1 MKRHLLSLILVTLS
15 ILFQLSGTAAGSVI
29 LGWNNLGMHCMDSS
43 YSEFSILPPYNTIE
57 AQLVVGGKLVTAGSG
72 YTLTYEAVADP
83 DGSINTTSVGKG
95 NWFDF
100 SAIIFGKPITS
111 ADEGL
116 NAWNMPGPLNS
127 PQTLLFEN
135 ATVPAPG
142 ASALVNWF
150 RAEGIP
156 LTPYDDA
163 GNKNPYPLM
172 RLVARDAT
180 SAVIA
185 QSDIVLPVSDE
196 MDCRSCHGA
205 NTLAAAAPAN
215 GWITDPVPG
224 REYRL
229 NILQL
234 HDERQFGS
242 YSSLY
247 NEALKAKG
255 LDPAGLYPTVTA
267 GKPILCASCHSS
279 EALGTASFS
288 SANGKGTVPPLT
300 SSMHTRHAGVLDPT
314 LNMTLNDS
322 NNRSACYRCHPGST
336 TRCLRGAMGS
346 AVAADGSMEMQ
357 CQSCHG
363 TMSRV
368 GAGNRVGWFME
379 PKCQNCH
386 TGTATSNNGQIRFT
400 SVFDATGAE
409 RVPVDQTFA
418 TNADTPAPGISLYRF
433 SAGHGG
439 LQCSACHGSTHAEFP
454 ASHRNDNIRN
464 TQLQGHAG
472 VMAEC
477 ASCHT
482 AGVPTTPNGGP
493 HGMHPIGQSWVGS
506 HHDSIGAAGGLTACQ
521 ACHGLDNR
529 GTELSRVQGPRTL
542 SFKGS
547 SFSLYRGATIGCYSC
562 HQGPSSDSAN
572 GSIAPAV
579 GDVTAQTMAGVPV
592 SMILPGSVAG
602 VTLRII
608 SQPKNGSVGLSNGI
622 ATYFPFIGFTGS
634 DSFTYAGYDGAKN
647 SILATGTILVNAY
660 DATVLPPAITA
671 SPVGQTV
678 VQGNAVTLTVAVT
691 GSDPLSYQWYKDGWP
706 VAGASASSLLLN
718 GAVADG
724 GSYLVLVRNGAG
736 TAISTPALVTVLV
749 PPSIVTDPAG
759 QTVLAG
765 SAVTLSVSA
774 AGTAPFS
781 YQWYKD
787 GLVVAKGTS
796 ATLRLTNV
804 ATTASGNYQVH
815 VTNSAGAVDSA
826 VAVLLVQSPPVI
838 STQPKTTTVTV
849 GTAVALSVAAT
860 GTDPMTYQW
869 YKDTVAV
876 VGATAGSLA
885 IPAAAVTDAG
895 SYYVIITN
903 PLGSVTS
910 GTAVVSVTPTITGF
924 TPATAAEGMTVTIS
938 GINFTGVTGVAF
950 NGIAALFTVDS
961 DAQITTVVPV
971 GATTGKISV
980 TGLGGGV
987 TGGATFTVVPVPAIT
1002 ALAPALGPVGTKVVI
1017 TGSGFGTG
1025 TVPVTFNGVAAVTVL
1040 RNSTTQVT
1048 ATVPVGATTGPVV
1061 LTTAGGSAA
1070 SPLLYTV
1077 TYPPVLSSFT
1087 PATSAIGGMVVITG
1101 SAFTG
1106 ATAVTFNGVAAAF
1119 TIVSDTQLSATVP
1132 AGATSGKISV
1142 TNGDGTT
1149 ASTASFTVIP
1159 APTVTSFTPASGIIG
1174 TKVVITGTN
1183 LTGATSVTFNGVA
1196 AATVT
1201 LASATSISAT
1211 VPPGA
1216 TTGMISV
1223 TTPGGT
1229 VASATSYT
1237 VTFPP
1242 VVSSFSPASS
1252 AIGGTV
1258 VITGSALTGATAVT
1272 FNGVAAL
1279 FTVVS
1284 DTQLSATVPAGATSG
1299 KISVTNGDGTM
1310 AGAASFTVIPAP
1322 TITSFTP
1329 ASGIIGTK
1337 VVITGTNLTGATS
1350 VTFNGVAAATVTLAS
1365 ATSITATVP
1374 AGATSGLISVTT
1386 PGGTVASATP
1396 YTVTF
1401 PPVLSSFT
1409 PATSAI
1415 GGTVVIT
1422 GSAFTGAT
1430 AVTFN
1435 GVAAA
1440 FTIVSDTQLSATV
1453 PAGATSGK
1461 ISVTNG
1467 DGTTASTASFTVIP
1481 APTVTSFTPAS
1492 GIIGTKVVITGTN
1505 LTGATSVTFNGVAA
1519 ATVTLASA
1527 TSITATVPA
1536 GATSGLI
1543 SVTTPGGTVA
1553 SATPYT
1559 VTFPPVL
1566 SSFTPA
1572 TSAIGGTV
1580 VITGSAFTGTTAV
1593 TFNGVAAA
1601 FTIVSDTQ
1609 LSVTVPAGAT
1619 SGKISVT
1626 NGDGTTAG
1634 AASFTVIPAPTVTS
1648 FTPASG
1654 IIGTKVVIT
1663 GTNLTG
1669 ATSVTFNGVVAATV
1683 TLASATSITA
1693 TVPVG
1698 AISGMVSVTTP
1709 GGTAASVTPY
1719 TVTLP
1724 LPTLT
1729 AISPATG
1736 PVGTLVTLTGTNFTG
1751 ATSVSF
1757 NGIAATSFTVVSAT
1771 SLTATVPAGAAT
1783 GKVSVTTP
1791 GGSAGSTGSF
1801 TLILPPT
1808 ITSFT
1813 PASGIVG
1820 VKVTITGTN
1829 LTGATGV
1836 TFNGIAAATVTL
1848 TSATSISATVP
1859 PGATSGP
1866 ISITTPG
1873 GTVTS
1878 AATFTVTL
1886 PAPTVSALSPASGV
1900 VGALV
1905 TVTGTNFTGA
1915 TAVTFNGVAA
1925 ASFTV
1930 VSATSLTATVPAGAT
1945 TGKIGVTAP
1954 GGTATS
1960 TASFTVILPPT
1971 ITSFTPA
1978 SGAVGVKVTI
1988 TGTNLTGATGVTF
2001 NGIAAATVTLTS
2013 ATSISA
2019 TVPPGATSGPISI
2032 TTPGGTVTSA
2042 ATFTVTLPAPTV
2054 SALSPASGVVGALV
2068 TVTGT
2073 NFTGAT
2079 AVTFNGVAAASFT
2092 VVSATSLTATVPA
2105 GATTG
2110 KIGVTAPGG
2119 TATSTASFTVILPP
2133 TITSFTPA
2141 TGPVGT
2147 KVTIAGT
2154 NLSGATAISFNGLAA
2169 TTVTL
2174 TSATSISAT
2183 VPVGATT
2190 GIISVTTLGGTATS
2204 ATGYTVTIPLPTVTK
2219 LTPATGGVGTS
2230 VTLTGTNFTG
2240 ATAVLFT
2247 GATAATPVSAPFTV
2261 ISATSIVTAVPAG
2274 AKSGKISVTT
2284 PGGTG
2289 SSTASFTVGAT
2300 AVLPVITGFAPA
2312 SGPVGTI
2319 VTVTGINLAGVT
2331 FATVGGIP
2339 AAVTVLSATSL
2350 TITVPVG
2357 AVVGAGTLSVTT
2369 AGGSGSSA
2377 TTYTVL

>member
-1149 ASTASFTVIP
+1149 AGAASFTVIP
-1159 APTVTSFTPASGIIG
+1159 APTITSFTPASGIVG

-1374 AGATSGLISVTT
+1374 AGATSG
-1386 PGGTVASATP
+1386 P
-1396 YTVTF
+1396 
-1401 PPVLSSFT
+1401 
-1409 PATSAI
+1409 
-1415 GGTVVIT
+1415 
-1422 GSAFTGAT
+1422 
-1430 AVTFN
+1430 
-1435 GVAAA
+1435 
-1440 FTIVSDTQLSATV
+1440 
-1453 PAGATSGK
+1453 
-1461 ISVTNG
+1461 
-1467 DGTTASTASFTVIP
+1467 
-1481 APTVTSFTPAS
+1481 
-1492 GIIGTKVVITGTN
+1492 
-1505 LTGATSVTFNGVAA
+1505 
-1519 ATVTLASA
+1519 
-1527 TSITATVPA
+1527 
-1536 GATSGLI
+1536 I

-1978 SGAVGVKVTI
+1978 
-1988 TGTNLTGATGVTF
+1988 
-2001 NGIAAATVTLTS
+2001 
-2013 ATSISA
+2013 
-2019 TVPPGATSGPISI
+2019 
-2032 TTPGGTVTSA
+2032 
-2042 ATFTVTLPAPTV
+2042 
-2054 SALSPASGVVGALV
+2054 
-2068 TVTGT
+2068 
-2073 NFTGAT
+2073 
-2079 AVTFNGVAAASFT
+2079 
-2092 VVSATSLTATVPA
+2092 
-2105 GATTG
+2105 
-2110 KIGVTAPGG
+2110 
-2119 TATSTASFTVILPP
+2119 
-2133 TITSFTPA
+2133 

>member
-150 RAEGIP
+150 RAEGLP

-1149 ASTASFTVIP
+1149 AGAASFTVIP
-1159 APTVTSFTPASGIIG
+1159 APTITSFTPASGIVG

-1299 KISVTNGDGTM
+1299 KISVTNGDGT
-1310 AGAASFTVIPAP
+1310 
-1322 TITSFTP
+1322 
-1329 ASGIIGTK
+1329 
-1337 VVITGTNLTGATS
+1337 
-1350 VTFNGVAAATVTLAS
+1350 
-1365 ATSITATVP
+1365 
-1374 AGATSGLISVTT
+1374 
-1386 PGGTVASATP
+1386 
-1396 YTVTF
+1396 
-1401 PPVLSSFT
+1401 
-1409 PATSAI
+1409 
-1415 GGTVVIT
+1415 
-1422 GSAFTGAT
+1422 
-1430 AVTFN
+1430 
-1435 GVAAA
+1435 
-1440 FTIVSDTQLSATV
+1440 
-1453 PAGATSGK
+1453 
-1461 ISVTNG
+1461 
-1467 DGTTASTASFTVIP
+1467 TASTASFTVIP

-1536 GATSGLI
+1536 GATSGPI

-1978 SGAVGVKVTI
+1978 
-1988 TGTNLTGATGVTF
+1988 
-2001 NGIAAATVTLTS
+2001 
-2013 ATSISA
+2013 
-2019 TVPPGATSGPISI
+2019 
-2032 TTPGGTVTSA
+2032 
-2042 ATFTVTLPAPTV
+2042 
-2054 SALSPASGVVGALV
+2054 
-2068 TVTGT
+2068 
-2073 NFTGAT
+2073 
-2079 AVTFNGVAAASFT
+2079 
-2092 VVSATSLTATVPA
+2092 
-2105 GATTG
+2105 
-2110 KIGVTAPGG
+2110 
-2119 TATSTASFTVILPP
+2119 
-2133 TITSFTPA
+2133 